1 MFRRKGFAFRF
12 LVFFAPPAAIV
23 VAALLLAINTS
34 IASKIE
40 ILFVQN
46 KETVSRG
53 EVIIDNNIEAP
64 IRDLSYLANNGLL
77 NRLLE
82 NDNEITRSELELD
95 WITFAREEGRYDQI
109 RWIDETGM
117 EQVRI
122 DHVRGETV
130 TLDRQLL
137 QDKADR
143 YYFRKSEQLT
153 RGKIYVSPLDLNVE
167 LGIVEA
173 PEKPV
178 IRFATPV
185 FDATGVR
192 RGVTVLNYLARPL
205 LTELQALGERNLWLV
220 NKDGYWLQG
229 PSLAVEWGFM
239 YGLPAMSLAAQYP
252 DMWAT
257 IQREPEGQIETAD
270 GIWTFKTVDPFG
282 PSSASADAGGAGEL
296 ARLELNEGQQWY
308 LVHFLPRA
316 DYADIARA
324 SWRRG
329 GMATALVLGL
339 LAIVSWRLARSHIR
353 EEQTAAALAQRNE
366 SLSEKTEA
374 LQQEVELRTAAEKE
388 LQSSI
393 ELYRAILR
401 NSVESFILLDREG
414 RIKEANEAFCS
425 LIGRRAQQIVGRNI
439 SELGFEEVNSDLR
452 SLLSKISHRGQNKVE
467 AGLKITGGQELF
479 VEMNLVYL
487 YQTDNVFAF
496 MRNIT
501 DEKIHLGELQRSAY
515 YDVLTNIP
523 NRMLLNE
530 RLTSAIGT
538 AAGTGAMIAVLFID
552 LDGFKRI
559 NDQFGHAAGD
569 HVLITIAE
577 RFAECVRPQD
587 TVARIGGD
595 EFAALLVNITSVEDC
610 ASAAERF
617 LNAASKPVDTP
628 QGSHGV
634 SASIGIALLRQ
645 DEYADGETLL
655 RRADHAM
662 YQAKIQGKNRYHIAG
677 GSNGHV
683 SAGDAYDAGAIRH
696 ALEQEQFELF
706 YQPKV
711 NARTGTVEG
720 FEALL
725 RWNHPTNGLLLPG
738 VFLPQIEQHPVSL
751 DLAKWVIRTAIGQL
765 DEWTR
770 NGRTLSI
777 SINVSL
783 QVLLDERFVSNLEA
797 ALVDNPHVS
806 AGQVE
811 LELLETSDFV
821 ENPDVVETISRA
833 TKLGVGFAVDDFG
846 TGYSSLA
853 QLKRLSISTLK
864 IDRSL
869 IAELTDDPDIL
880 SILIA
885 IMSLAEAMQCKVVAE
900 GVETLEQGIVLRQLG
915 CETVQ
920 GYFVA
925 RPMPADLV
933 PDWVKNWSPPEAWRA
948 QGAISRDMVQLLVA
962 CTYHR
967 AWMRRLKAAIS
978 DRSLEPPELDH
989 TLCRFGVWLHS
1000 DAGQELCKACPEA
1013 RQLEQIHHQMHVVA
1027 RRMLSEENS
1036 VPSVEYADYMSS
1048 LEAAGAR
1055 MRSVIASILGA
1066 AVCGVERKNGP
1077 GAD

>member
-12 LVFFAPPAAIV
+12 VVFFAPPAAIV
-23 VAALLLAINTS
+23 VVALLLAINAS

-46 KETVSRG
+46 NETVSRG
-53 EVIIDNNIEAP
+53 EVVIDNNMEAP
-64 IRDLSYLANNGLL
+64 VRDISYLANNGVL

-82 NDNEITRSELELD
+82 NDNVSTRRELELD

-130 TLDRQLL
+130 ALDRQLL
-137 QDKADR
+137 QDKAER
-143 YYFRKSEQLT
+143 YYFQNSEQLD
-153 RGKIYVSPLDLNVE
+153 RGRIYVSPLDLNVE
-167 LGIVEA
+167 IGIVEA

-185 FDATGVR
+185 FDEAGAR
-192 RGVTVLNYLARPL
+192 RGVIVLNYLARPL

-220 NKDGYWLQG
+220 NKDGYWLTG

-239 YGLPAMSLAAQYP
+239 YGLPAMSLGAQYP

-257 IQREPEGQIETAD
+257 IQREAEGQIETAD
-270 GIWTFKTVDPFG
+270 GIWTFKTVDPFAPG
-282 PSSASADAGGAGEL
+282 GASADAGGTARL
-296 ARLELNEGQQWY
+296 AQLELNEGQQWY

-353 EEQTAAALAQRNE
+353 EEQTAAALAQRND

-374 LQQEVELRTAAEKE
+374 LQQEVELRTVAEKE
-388 LQSSI
+388 LQSSV

-401 NSVESFILLDREG
+401 NSVESFILLDRQG

-439 SELGFEEVNSDLR
+439 SELGFDEVDADLR
-452 SLLSKISHRGQNKVE
+452 SLLAKINYRGQNKVE

-530 RLTSAIGT
+530 RLNEAIEKAAVSGT
-538 AAGTGAMIAVLFID
+538 MIALLFID
-552 LDGFKRI
+552 LDGFKQI

-569 HVLITIAE
+569 HLLITIAE

-595 EFAALLVNITSVEDC
+595 EFAALLVNITSIEDC
-610 ASAAERF
+610 ASAAQRF
-617 LNAASKPVDTP
+617 LKAASKPVETP

-662 YQAKIQGKNRYHIAG
+662 YQAKIQGKNRYHVAG
-677 GSNGHV
+677 GTDGQV
-683 SAGDAYDAGAIRH
+683 PEGDEYDAGAIRH
-696 ALEQEQFELF
+696 ALEQEQFELY

-711 NARTGTVEG
+711 NANAGTVEG

-783 QVLLDERFVSNLEA
+783 QVMLDERFVSNLEA
-797 ALVDNPHVS
+797 ALAENPHVS

-833 TKLGVGFAVDDFG
+833 TKLGVGFAIDDFG

-853 QLKRLSISTLK
+853 QLRRLSISTLK

-869 IAELTDDPDIL
+869 IAEVTDDPDIL

-900 GVETLEQGIVLRQLG
+900 GVETLEQGVVLRQLG
-915 CETVQ
+915 CETFQ

-925 RPMPADLV
+925 RPMPAHLV
-933 PDWVKNWSPPEAWRA
+933 TNWVKNWSSPDAWQA

-967 AWMRRLKAAIS
+967 AWMRRLKAAVR

-989 TLCRFGVWLHS
+989 SLCRFGVWLNS
-1000 DAGQELCKACPEA
+1000 DAGQELCKAYPEA
-1013 RQLEQIHHQMHVVA
+1013 RQLEEIHHQLHVVA
-1027 RRMLSEENS
+1027 RRSLSESKGIPSTEHDDDMTRLDQTGQRMRTVVAS
-1036 VPSVEYADYMSS
+1036 VLD
-1048 LEAAGAR
+1048 AAGA
-1055 MRSVIASILGA
+1055 GA
-1066 AVCGVERKNGP
+1066 ER
-1077 GAD
+1077 